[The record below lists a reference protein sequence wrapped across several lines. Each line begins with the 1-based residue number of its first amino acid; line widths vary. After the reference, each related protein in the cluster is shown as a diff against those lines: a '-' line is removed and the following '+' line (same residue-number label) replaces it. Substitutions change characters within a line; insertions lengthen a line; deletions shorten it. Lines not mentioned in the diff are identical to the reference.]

1 MGSAG
6 PAGKTWPRQQNLAGN
21 LAPLRPGSMDRDR
34 ALPTLSRRQL
44 LALLAGGLGF
54 GASVVAAKALTP
66 AAGGLAQRAP
76 LASAAPLVAQ
86 APAGPSPSKLR
97 WLATADSGSGDQ
109 KQQAVADQM
118 AAVQRRQ
125 PVDLVILAGDN
136 IYNDGDISK
145 VDGAFTRPYSA
156 LLQAGVP
163 FHAVLG
169 NHDIRTANGDPQVAY
184 RPFGMAGRWYNLRRG
199 PVEFFM
205 LDTNM
210 NANWSQQLPWLRSSL
225 AASKAPWKVVVGH
238 HPIYSAGFYGDDR
251 GAQARLAPLF
261 KTYGVQL
268 YINGHEHDYERTK
281 VIDGTTYLTLGIGGA
296 SLRPILANGNTAA
309 CASVHGFVELEASP
323 TTIKINAWDRQGK
336 PIDQASLAIKS

>member
-1 MGSAG
+1 
-6 PAGKTWPRQQNLAGN
+6 
-21 LAPLRPGSMDRDR
+21 MDRNR
-34 ALPTLSRRQL
+34 SLPPLSRRQL
-44 LALLAGGLGF
+44 LTLLAGGLGF
-54 GASVVAAKALTP
+54 GASVLAAKASTQGSGR
-66 AAGGLAQRAP
+66 AANQGQLAKANPQG
-76 LASAAPLVAQ
+76 AQ
-86 APAGPSPSKLR
+86 APASAQAPTSLR
-97 WLATADSGSGDQ
+97 WLATADSGSGDR

-210 NANWSQQLPWLRSSL
+210 NANWSQQLPWLRTSL

-238 HPIYSAGFYGDDR
+238 HPIYSAGFYGNDPV
-251 GAQARLAPLF
+251 AQARLGPLF
-261 KTYGVQL
+261 KKYGVQL

-323 TTIKINAWDRQGK
+323 TSLNINAWDRQGK
-336 PIDQASLAIKS
+336 AIDQAVLGTKA

>member
-6 PAGKTWPRQQNLAGN
+6 PAGKTWPRYQNRAGN
-21 LAPLRPGSMDRDR
+21 LAPLWPGSMDRDR
-34 ALPTLSRRQL
+34 ALPSLNRRQL

-54 GASVVAAKALTP
+54 GASVVAAKAFTP
-66 AAGGLAQRAP
+66 AASGLAQRAP

-86 APAGPSPSKLR
+86 AASPSPTKLR
-97 WLATADSGSGDQ
+97 WLATADSGSGDR

-125 PVDLVILAGDN
+125 PVDLVIMAGDN

-210 NANWSQQLPWLRSSL
+210 NANWGQQLPWLRTSL

-238 HPIYSAGFYGDDR
+238 HPIYSAGFYGNDSV
-251 GAQARLAPLF
+251 AQGRLGPLF
-261 KTYGVQL
+261 KKYGVQL

-281 VIDGTTYLTLGIGGA
+281 MIEGTTYLTIGIGGA

-309 CASVHGFVELEASP
+309 SASVHGFVELEASP
-323 TTIKINAWDRQGK
+323 TSLKINAWDRQGK
-336 PIDQASLAIKS
+336 PIDQATLAIKS

>member
-6 PAGKTWPRQQNLAGN
+6 PAGKTWPRHQNRAGN
-21 LAPLRPGSMDRDR
+21 LVPLLPGSMDREP
-34 ALPTLSRRQL
+34 ALPSLSRRQL

-54 GASVVAAKALTP
+54 GASVAAAKAFTP
-66 AAGGLAQRAP
+66 AAG
-76 LASAAPLVAQ
+76 
-86 APAGPSPSKLR
+86 PSPTKLR
-97 WLATADSGSGDQ
+97 WLATADSGSGDRN
-109 KQQAVADQM
+109 QQAVADQM

-125 PVDLVILAGDN
+125 PVDLVIMAGDN
-136 IYNDGDISK
+136 IYNDGDLSK
-145 VDGAFTRPYSA
+145 VEATFQRPYSA

-210 NANWSQQLPWLRSSL
+210 NANWGQQLPWLRSSL

-238 HPIYSAGFYGDDR
+238 HPIYSAGLYGDDR
-251 GAQARLAPLF
+251 DAQARLGPLF
-261 KTYGVQL
+261 KKYGVQL

-281 VIDGTTYLTLGIGGA
+281 MIDGTTYLTLGIGGA

-336 PIDQASLAIKS
+336 PIDQTVLVAKG

>member
-1 MGSAG
+1 
-6 PAGKTWPRQQNLAGN
+6 
-21 LAPLRPGSMDRDR
+21 MDRDR
-34 ALPTLSRRQL
+34 VSPSLRRRQL
-44 LALLAGGLGF
+44 FALLAGGLGL
-54 GASVVAAKALTP
+54 GASLVAAKASTQ
-66 AAGGLAQRAP
+66 ASSALANQAP
-76 LASAAPLVAQ
+76 PASARPLVAQ
-86 APAGPSPSKLR
+86 APASQSPTKLR
-97 WLATADSGSGDQ
+97 WLATADSGSGDG

-118 AAVQRRQ
+118 ATVQRRH

-136 IYNDGDISK
+136 IYNNGEMSR
-145 VDGAFTRPYSA
+145 VDVAFTRPYSA

-169 NHDIRTANGDPQVAY
+169 NHDIRTANGDPQVTY

-205 LDTNM
+205 LDTNV
-210 NANWSQQLPWLRSSL
+210 NANWGRQLPWLRSSL

-238 HPIYSAGFYGDDR
+238 HPIYSAGLYGNDAD
-251 GAQARLAPLF
+251 AQARLAPLF
-261 KTYGVQL
+261 KKFGVQL

-281 VIDGTTYLTLGIGGA
+281 VIEGTTYLTLGIGGA

-336 PIDQASLAIKS
+336 PIDQALLTTKG

>member
-6 PAGKTWPRQQNLAGN
+6 PAGKTWRHYQNRAGN
-21 LAPLRPGSMDRDR
+21 LAPLRPGSMDREP
-34 ALPTLSRRQL
+34 ALPSLSRRQL
-44 LALLAGGLGF
+44 LALMAGGLGF
-54 GASVVAAKALTP
+54 GASVAAANAFTP
-66 AAGGLAQRAP
+66 AASSFP
-76 LASAAPLVAQ
+76 T
-86 APAGPSPSKLR
+86 KLR
-97 WLATADSGSGDQ
+97 WLATADSGSGDR

-145 VDGAFTRPYSA
+145 VEATFQRPYSA

-210 NANWSQQLPWLRSSL
+210 NANWGQQLPWLRSSL

-238 HPIYSAGFYGDDR
+238 HPIYSAGFYGNDPV
-251 GAQARLAPLF
+251 AQGRLGPLF
-261 KTYGVQL
+261 KKYGVQL

-281 VIDGTTYLTLGIGGA
+281 MIDGTTYLTLGIGGA

-336 PIDQASLAIKS
+336 SIDQTVLVAKG

>member
-1 MGSAG
+1 
-6 PAGKTWPRQQNLAGN
+6 
-21 LAPLRPGSMDRDR
+21 MDREP
-34 ALPTLSRRQL
+34 ALPSLSRRQL

-54 GASVVAAKALTP
+54 GASVAAANAFTP
-66 AAGGLAQRAP
+66 AA
-76 LASAAPLVAQ
+76 
-86 APAGPSPSKLR
+86 SPWPTKLR
-97 WLATADSGSGDQ
+97 WLATADSGSGDR

-125 PVDLVILAGDN
+125 PVDLVIMAGDN

-145 VDGAFTRPYSA
+145 VEATFQRPYSA

-210 NANWSQQLPWLRSSL
+210 NANWGQQLPWLRASL

-238 HPIYSAGFYGDDR
+238 HPIYSAGFYGNDSV
-251 GAQARLAPLF
+251 AQGRLGPLF
-261 KTYGVQL
+261 KKYGVQL

-281 VIDGTTYLTLGIGGA
+281 MIEGTTYLTLGIGGA

-309 CASVHGFVELEASP
+309 SASVHGFVELEASP

-336 PIDQASLAIKS
+336 PIDQATLAIKS

>member
-1 MGSAG
+1 
-6 PAGKTWPRQQNLAGN
+6 
-21 LAPLRPGSMDRDR
+21 MDRDR
-34 ALPTLSRRQL
+34 VLLPLSRRQL
-44 LALLAGGLGF
+44 LALLGGGLGF

-76 LASAAPLVAQ
+76 LASAASLVAQ

-97 WLATADSGSGDQ
+97 WLATADSGSGDR

-184 RPFGMAGRWYNLRRG
+184 RPFGMAGRWYSLRRG

-205 LDTNM
+205 LDTNV
-210 NANWSQQLPWLRSSL
+210 NANWGQQLPWLRSSL

-238 HPIYSAGFYGDDR
+238 HPIYSAGLYGNDGD
-251 GAQARLAPLF
+251 AQARLAPLF
-261 KTYGVQL
+261 KKYGVQL

-281 VIDGTTYLTLGIGGA
+281 VIEGTTYLTLGIGGA
-296 SLRPILANGNTAA
+296 SLRPILANGYTAA

-336 PIDQASLAIKS
+336 PIDQATLAIKS